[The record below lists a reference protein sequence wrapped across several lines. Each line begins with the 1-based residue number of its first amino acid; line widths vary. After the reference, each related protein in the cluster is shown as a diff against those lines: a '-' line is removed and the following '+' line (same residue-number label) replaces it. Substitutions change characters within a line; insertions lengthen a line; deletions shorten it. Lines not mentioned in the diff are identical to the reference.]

1 MRRSIPLWSVA
12 LAAAP
17 LAISH
22 PDSSVTELRIAGGSG
37 AYAHIPGGCEYAVE
51 RKVRVEYDSVGGEV
65 SHMFARP
72 VRFGLRAGRVSYGP
86 LEEGTTLRR
95 SATYINPHISL
106 DWPFFSIGGGLV
118 SSDGHLPEED
128 SNLVPSA
135 HIRLGK
141 RFYLETSFFEAV
153 PITTAGYA
161 QVGLGARFRKTD
173 LWLGLGTEPGDVAG
187 FVARGEHRIGNRLGI
202 GGTVRICN
210 SEGINQNAFAVA
222 LSYRWVHGP
231 KAATEPPGATAP
243 AASDSARSPRR
254 GRSRAP
260 RDRRS
265 RRALC

>member
-37 AYAHIPGGCEYAVE
+37 AYAHIVGGGCEFGTAFQE
-51 RKVRVEYDSVGGEV
+51 RVEYDNVGGEV

-86 LEEGTTLRR
+86 LDEGTTLRR

-141 RFYLETSFFEAV
+141 RFYLETSFYEAV
-153 PITTAGYA
+153 PIATAGYA
-161 QVGLGARFRKTD
+161 QIGLGARLRKTD
-173 LWLGLGTEPGDVAG
+173 LWLGLGTGPGDVAG

-202 GGTVRICN
+202 GGTARLCN
-210 SEGINQNAFAVA
+210 SEGIEQNAFAVA
-222 LSYRWVHGP
+222 LSYRWVHR
-231 KAATEPPGATAP
+231 AATEPPGATAP

-265 RRALC
+265 RRVPC